1 MTNKLPID
9 SLVNTWNSLT
19 GEVMKRLPIDQL
31 TNTLLQW
38 FSVSDSQVAEILEK
52 VRQELPTTEALLIGK
67 PQTGKSSIIR
77 GITGVSAE
85 IVGQGFRP
93 HTQNTQRYTYP
104 AEDLPLLIFTDTV
117 GFRGC
122 LSTHRRGNRRIIGR
136 FSRKQGSAQVFIVTV
151 KIDDFATDSLLEIT
165 KQLRQKYPKIPCLL
179 AVTCLHQLYPPHTV
193 DHPPYPPDCE
203 DINRA
208 YQEIKETFKDLYDNS
223 VLIELYPQGIRNGF
237 FFFFL

>member
-31 TNTLLQW
+31 TNTVLQW

-77 GITGVSAE
+77 GITGVSSE

-93 HTQNTQRYTYP
+93 HTQNTQRYSYP

-117 GFRGC
+117 GLGDAYQHTDTVIAE
-122 LSTHRRGNRRIIGR
+122 LLADLAENTGR
-136 FSRKQGSAQVFIVTV
+136 AQVFILTV

-179 AVTCLHQLYPPHTV
+179 AVTCLHQLYPPHTA
-193 DHPPYPPDCE
+193 DHPPYPPDFE

-223 VLIELYPQGIRNGF
+223 VLIDFTLEEDG
-237 FFFFL
+237 